1 MAEHPQER
9 LIERFKENLAES
21 DPSLEHL
28 QTHISHV
35 FLTGPWAYKVKKP
48 MNFGFL
54 DFSTLDRRRHFCE
67 EELRLNA
74 RLAPELYDSVLGLD
88 ADGKLI
94 EASDA
99 ADEFVIRMR
108 RFDQADRL
116 DHLARRQGLDEA
128 LVNQI
133 ADQIAAFH
141 SRAEVAPAET
151 HFGTPETVWAPM
163 QQNLEQIGPLLET
176 DEDRQRLDEMARLS
190 RAAFEAIRPT
200 LERRKRE
207 EHIRECHGDMH
218 LANMAL
224 QDGAVTIFDGIE
236 FNDDF
241 RWTDTA
247 NDLAFALMD
256 LNKRR
261 LIAAARQ
268 LLNRYLEISGDY
280 EALPT
285 LRYYQGYRAAVRA
298 KIALLSLRDGMPDEE
313 RQAAWQDFREYV
325 DLANA
330 FFTPS
335 QGQLYIT
342 MGVSGSGK
350 SLVSQEL
357 VIGRGAVRVRS
368 DAERQRMFTDPAER
382 YTQMASDRT
391 YERLAEIARL
401 GAQTGWPMAVD
412 ATFLE
417 RDRRRQFESLAE
429 EIGVPYTILFIEC
442 DNEQLLKYL
451 RDRQKH
457 GGDISEADEQVLEQ
471 QLQKLEP
478 LSPDEARHCVRLK
491 CDVPF
496 GAQIAERL
504 G

>member
-21 DPSLEHL
+21 DSSLEHL

-35 FLTGPWAYKVKKP
+35 FLTGPWAYKIKKP

-54 DFSTLDRRRHFCE
+54 DFSSLDRRRHFCE

-94 EASDA
+94 EANDNA
-99 ADEFVIRMR
+99 EEFVIRMR

-116 DHLARRQGLDEA
+116 DHVARRIGLDEA
-128 LVNQI
+128 LVEQI

-141 SRAEVAPAET
+141 AKAEVAATET
-151 HFGTPETVWAPM
+151 HFGEPDTVWAPM
-163 QQNLEQIGPLLET
+163 QQNLEQIAPLLET
-176 DEDRQRLDEMARLS
+176 DADRDRLAEMERLS
-190 RAAFEAIRPT
+190 RTAFEAIRPT
-200 LERRKRE
+200 LEQRKRE
-207 EHIRECHGDMH
+207 GHIRECHGDMH

-256 LNKRR
+256 LNKRK
-261 LIAAARQ
+261 LIAPARQ

-285 LRYYQGYRAAVRA
+285 LRFYQGYRAAVRA

-313 RQAAWQDFREYV
+313 RDAAWADFREYT

-330 FFTPS
+330 FFTPAK
-335 QGQLYIT
+335 GELFIT

-350 SLVSQEL
+350 SLASREL
-357 VIGRGAVRVRS
+357 VLGRGAIRVRS

-382 YTQMASDRT
+382 YTEMASDST
-391 YERLAEIARL
+391 YNRLAEIARL
-401 GAQTGWPMAVD
+401 GTQSGWPMAID

-417 RDRRRQFESLAE
+417 RARRQQFETLAD

-442 DNEQLLKYL
+442 DNEQLLEYL
-451 RDRQKH
+451 RERQAH
-457 GGDISEADEQVLEQ
+457 GGDISEADEQVLQ
-471 QLQKLEP
+471 HQLQKLES
-478 LSPDEARHCVRLK
+478 LGPDEARHCVRLK
-491 CDVPF
+491 CDTPF
-496 GAQIAERL
+496 GPQIAERL